1 MRFRIFAAVAL
12 MAALLLISNA
22 FAQTGQRH
30 APPKI
35 NETQDADTKAEY
47 LESIPY
53 KPCPASVLF
62 PNGQH
67 TCLGLPGHPNSDV
80 EGENE
85 DRSGHDNVR

>member
-12 MAALLLISNA
+12 IAAVISNA
-22 FAQTGQRH
+22 LAQTGQRH

-62 PNGQH
+62 PDGQH
-67 TCLGLPGHPNSDV
+67 ACLGGPSGPNLDV
-80 EGENE
+80 ESDGE
-85 DRSGHDNVR
+85 DRRDREGLR

>member
-1 MRFRIFAAVAL
+1 MRFQVFAAVAL
-12 MAALLLISNA
+12 TAVLPLISNA
-22 FAQTGQRH
+22 LAQTGQRH

-53 KPCPASVLF
+53 KPCPASVRF

-67 TCLGLPGHPNSDV
+67 ACLGAATSPNLDV
-80 EGENE
+80 ERGGE
-85 DRSGHDNVR
+85 DRGDREGAR

>member
-1 MRFRIFAAVAL
+1 MRFQIFAAVAL
-12 MAALLLISNA
+12 IAALSLVSNA
-22 FAQTGQRH
+22 LAQTGQRH

-35 NETQDADTKAEY
+35 TETQDADTKAEY

-67 TCLGLPGHPNSDV
+67 ACLGAPSSPNLDAESN
-80 EGENE
+80 GE
-85 DRSGHDNVR
+85 DRRDREGLR